1 MVDLRIVLKSFHAMI
16 DILDTRM
23 ISNNAIHGS
32 GGGIWIHY
40 ECIIIKWTSIKCNV
54 IHI

>member
-1 MVDLRIVLKSFHAMI
+1 MI

-32 GGGIWIHY
+32 GGGIWIHIY
-40 ECIIIKWTSIKCNV
+40 HYQMEFY
-54 IHI
+54 